1 VTSEPEQTDGGRN
14 DSSDAAGGGA
24 ADHPT
29 QSSDQQQHLT
39 VAPETEVIT
48 DNADGNA
55 APDMQQ
61 YGGDADSLIAG
72 QRNDPDI
79 KVIVSLLERST
90 DKPAWKD
97 VKLQSADVK
106 SLYTEW
112 PRLAFFR
119 SGLLCRQWTELTGRI
134 VWQIVLPN
142 PIEPSLSRS
151 CTVE

>member
-1 VTSEPEQTDGGRN
+1 VTSELEQTDEGCN

-29 QSSDQQQHLT
+29 QNSDQQQHLT

-61 YGGDADSLIAG
+61 YGRDADSLIAG

-79 KVIVSLLERST
+79 KVIVSLPQQST
-90 DKPAWKD
+90 NKPAWKD
-97 VKLQSADVK
+97 VELQSADVK
-106 SLYTEW
+106 SLYSEW
-112 PRLAFFR
+112 PRLAFR
-119 SGLLCRQWTELTGRI
+119 SGLLCRQCTELTG
-134 VWQIVLPN
+134 
-142 PIEPSLSRS
+142 
-151 CTVE
+151 

>member
-1 VTSEPEQTDGGRN
+1 MKDVTTAQMPRE
-14 DSSDAAGGGA
+14 AGQPITPRKIG
-24 ADHPT
+24 
-29 QSSDQQQHLT
+29 DQQKHLT

-61 YGGDADSLIAG
+61 YGWDADSLIAG

-90 DKPAWKD
+90 DKPSRKD
-97 VKLQSADVK
+97 VELQASDVK

-112 PRLAFFR
+112 PRLAFH
-119 SGLLCRQWTELTGRI
+119 SGLLCRQWTELTGRRWKLRCYRI
-134 VWQIVLPN
+134 FAETRQNLELCELWHHK
-142 PIEPSLSRS
+142 
-151 CTVE
+151 